1 MTDNKHGTAPE
12 ARRLVCQQC
21 DKRFTRPENLARHM
35 KTRELQSRTGMLRV
49 ADTGCGG

>member
-1 MTDNKHGTAPE
+1 MPDDEHVIASD
-12 ARRLVCQQC
+12 AARLVCQQC

-35 KTRELQSRTGMLRV
+35 KTRELPSRTNTPCV